1 MQRLGNTLTGT
12 ARMTGVGASLSDPAP
27 IHAFGNGTGD
37 FVTDCP
43 EELGHIISGQNF
55 IPLGSNEYYLIPHR
69 DARIGA
75 KIDHELVHADPTDD
89 GMNRSSNEDVPFIR
103 QPSGQSVGVTDGDGG
118 DFCRFTSG
126 PCPAVADGIPRID
139 SFNEGDVTD
148 P

>member
-55 IPLGSNEYYLIPHR
+55 IPLGSNEYYLSLIH
-69 DARIGA
+69 I
-75 KIDHELVHADPTDD
+75 
-89 GMNRSSNEDVPFIR
+89 
-103 QPSGQSVGVTDGDGG
+103 
-118 DFCRFTSG
+118 
-126 PCPAVADGIPRID
+126 
-139 SFNEGDVTD
+139 
-148 P
+148 